1 MLAAAVKTWRICTSV
16 PQTVTIGASVKL
28 NFQIW
33 KWEDWNPDIL
43 NFGCLMESVLRITAS
58 CWQLTFGSRWSENL
72 IWPITLPPCSGSQNT
87 PPAFEFTKGRH
98 NRTVGYDIMLITS
111 VILVQKK
118 FHRDLGTKWVDEQF
132 SLKKNFLT
140 GPTRALIFLLRSLN
154 FLK

>member
-43 NFGCLMESVLRITAS
+43 HFGCLMESVLRITAS

-72 IWPITLPPCSGSQNT
+72 IWPITLLPLLRLSEYTSSVWVHEIFSNFSQIRIII
-87 PPAFEFTKGRH
+87 K
-98 NRTVGYDIMLITS
+98 
-111 VILVQKK
+111 QKFK
-118 FHRDLGTKWVDEQF
+118 SELWWLCE
-132 SLKKNFLT
+132 SWL
-140 GPTRALIFLLRSLN
+140 ALILWPGSWDWECKLRMHIMGGCAS
-154 FLK
+154 